1 MTSILH
7 DVVFATRD
15 ALIGELG
22 EARAAELRAAGAICP
37 VDDIVLRT
45 RRALLSPRVTVAA
58 DQGADTATR
67 ARASWSR

>member
-7 DVVFATRD
+7 DVAFATRD

-45 RRALLSPRVTVAA
+45 RRALLTRRLTVPRITEP
-58 DQGADTATR
+58 TRATR
-67 ARASWSR
+67 WRASWSR